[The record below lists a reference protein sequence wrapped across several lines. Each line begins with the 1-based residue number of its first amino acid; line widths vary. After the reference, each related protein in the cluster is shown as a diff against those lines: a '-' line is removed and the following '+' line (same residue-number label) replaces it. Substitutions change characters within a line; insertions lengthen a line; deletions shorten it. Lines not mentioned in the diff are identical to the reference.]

1 MRTVERALWACVV
14 VSIFFAAALVMHERA
29 GADQVAPLRPF
40 GGVSTTSA
48 ATTTTTTIATTTIPV
63 VTPATR
69 TTTTAGDETSPPFGR
84 HRRRRHRDRGKGASG
99 GD

>member
-14 VSIFFAAALVMHERA
+14 VSIFLAAALVMHERA
-29 GADQVAPLRPF
+29 GADQVAPVRPF
-40 GGVSTTSA
+40 GGVSTTSV
-48 ATTTTTTIATTTIPV
+48 ATTTTTTIATTIPV
-63 VTPATR
+63 VTPATH

-84 HRRRRHRDRGKGASG
+84 HRRRRHRDRGKGASA